1 MKHGAPNLLSS
12 AAPSVVPPPVEREQL
27 VVELD
32 LSKVPRNLRRRAL
45 MAMGEPKA
53 ARLAK
58 RPSNRKAHVN
68 AKEELMAMD
77 IAGHEWSLGRGGREI
92 AKRRTGNNLRVV
104 AKLRCAC
111 DHSESVASRGVLPP
125 EVLDKKFRQKGWK
138 LDPATCPDCIQ
149 QPKEERQMASE
160 GATVSA
166 QAGLAQAKVFKL
178 LVAQFD
184 EEAGRYRNGYT
195 DDRVAKETGCALV
208 FVQQCRKECFGE
220 LKEDPAIAELRND
233 IGALEGMIAE
243 TTAQL
248 QQELAQLKAKLA
260 RVSK

>member
-1 MKHGAPNLLSS
+1 
-12 AAPSVVPPPVEREQL
+12 
-27 VVELD
+27 
-32 LSKVPRNLRRRAL
+32 
-45 MAMGEPKA
+45 
-53 ARLAK
+53 
-58 RPSNRKAHVN
+58 
-68 AKEELMAMD
+68 
-77 IAGHEWSLGRGGREI
+77 
-92 AKRRTGNNLRVV
+92 
-104 AKLRCAC
+104 
-111 DHSESVASRGVLPP
+111 
-125 EVLDKKFRQKGWK
+125 
-138 LDPATCPDCIQ
+138 
-149 QPKEERQMASE
+149 MASE